1 MNINSA
7 STEDEQKKANEYKKL
22 RNYYIKMFQ
31 KIDLIHFNSSIT
43 KSIYEDYFEL
53 PENKVVT
60 ISHKN
65 IRTRHKS
72 VENKKK

>member
-1 MNINSA
+1 MNRRRQTSI
-7 STEDEQKKANEYKKL
+7 KIKKL
-22 RNYYIKMFQ
+22 LHQNVS

-72 VENKKK
+72 VENKKVIN

>member
-1 MNINSA
+1 
-7 STEDEQKKANEYKKL
+7 
-22 RNYYIKMFQ
+22 MFQ

-72 VENKKK
+72 VENKKVIN